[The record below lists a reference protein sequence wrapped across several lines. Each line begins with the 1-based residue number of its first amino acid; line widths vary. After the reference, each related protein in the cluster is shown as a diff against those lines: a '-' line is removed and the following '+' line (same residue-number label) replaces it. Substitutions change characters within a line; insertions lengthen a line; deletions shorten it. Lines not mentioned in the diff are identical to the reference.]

1 MKHTLIY
8 GGVLPDL
15 PLRLVHSKRE
25 ARKVALK
32 LKDAKAADAIEEASG
47 HACASVLRF
56 PKTGMPLFLV
66 CLDTDE
72 QDERKIHALFA
83 HEAVHVALAYFE
95 SFGEDE
101 PGEEEMAYTVQA
113 VTDVLIEDHEEWRK
127 KHAQ

>member
-32 LKDAKAADAIEEASG
+32 LKDTKAADAIEEASG
-47 HACASVLRF
+47 RF